1 MAACARG
8 ETKTTTACPV
18 LAGPCRT
25 MGVGLT
31 TSPVETDRH
40 RWLRDRSRSRLQ
52 GKARVML
59 KNLSAEIRE
68 CYKHAELELRWLFPA
83 RSGEFTKRLADFSNG
98 AKRRAEALPAKN

>member
-1 MAACARG
+1 
-8 ETKTTTACPV
+8 
-18 LAGPCRT
+18 

-31 TSPVETDRH
+31 TSPVETDGH

-68 CYKHAELELRWLFPA
+68 CYKHAENWVHKAAAQSDPKLKANFLNLELRRLLLA
-83 RSGEFTKRLADFSNG
+83 RSDEFTKRLADLSSE